1 MTYNVLFLCTG
12 NSARSILSE
21 VILNA
26 EGSGKF
32 QAFSAGSH
40 PSGTVNPYAI
50 ELLELRRYPSDG
62 LRSKSWDEFAAPG
75 APELNFVFTVC
86 DNAAGEVCPI
96 WPGQPISAHWGVED
110 PAAVEGSDD
119 DKRKAFLKAFT
130 VLQRRISLFASL
142 QLDQLDRFSLQTK
155 LRDIGKQ

>member
-1 MTYNVLFLCTG
+1 M
-12 NSARSILSE
+12 
-21 VILNA
+21 
-26 EGSGKF
+26 
-32 QAFSAGSH
+32 
-40 PSGTVNPYAI
+40 
-50 ELLELRRYPSDG
+50 LEQRRYPTDG
-62 LRSKSWDEFAAPG
+62 LRSKAWDEFAAPG
-75 APELNFVFTVC
+75 APELDFVFTVC

-110 PAAVEGSDD
+110 PAAVEGADEE
-119 DKRKAFLKAFT
+119 KRKAFMKAFA